1 MEIVLTFRSLT
12 EAQPLDLTRSKPVNM
27 PTSDSDPTVYI
38 ESGSASSS
46 ERQFLEEMY
55 KQNCEL
61 NSGMGELRLKED
73 LADAMME
80 SSGTRETG

>member
-1 MEIVLTFRSLT
+1 MVPNFRSLA
-12 EAQPLDLTRSKPVNM
+12 EAQPLDLNRSKPVNM
-27 PTSDSDPTVYI
+27 PTSLSDPTVYI

-46 ERQFLEEMY
+46 ERQFLEDMY
-55 KQNCEL
+55 KL

-80 SSGTRETG
+80 SPGIRETG